1 MTADGGCWVVACSER
16 LRCNNGQISADGLD
30 FFAEEVVETF
40 AEYVMRWEAA
50 WCMVSGE
57 VNRPST

>member
-40 AEYVMRWEAA
+40 AEYSRVIMR
-50 WCMVSGE
+50 V
-57 VNRPST
+57 